1 MVKANSLSRWLAAAM
16 AALMLL
22 ALLPARVWA
31 AESTAYDT
39 DGATAFTF
47 TDIAITAKDG
57 DCTGYDIDGTA
68 LTIEAAGTY
77 AGAQRPDPHRRRHRR
92 HRLQ

>member
-1 MVKANSLSRWLAAAM
+1 MTKANSLSRWLAAAM

-57 DCTGYDIDGTA
+57 DCTGYDIVGTA
-68 LTIEAAGTY
+68 LIVSAVVTISVVDLIRA
-77 AGAQRPDPHRRRHRR
+77 RRVT
-92 HRLQ
+92 Q